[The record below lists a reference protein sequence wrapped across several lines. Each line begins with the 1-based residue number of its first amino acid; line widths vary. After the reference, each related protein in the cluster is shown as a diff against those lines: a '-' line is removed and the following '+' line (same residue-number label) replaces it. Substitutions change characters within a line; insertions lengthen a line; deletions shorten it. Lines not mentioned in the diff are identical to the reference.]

1 MPQISLKN
9 VHFHKN
15 IISILKGFLF
25 LKVLHL
31 KGDFFQKRR
40 LGTVPSALKNRFF

>member
-9 VHFHKN
+9 VRFHKN
-15 IISILKGFLF
+15 IIPFFKGFLF
-25 LKVLHL
+25 FKVLHL

-40 LGTVPSALKNRFF
+40 WGTAPSTLKNRFF